1 LGGLSIQLQLIGW
14 LAQPSDLKTVLS
26 ARTDLF
32 GMELLKKY
40 EDFLISNA
48 SQITSI
54 EGTLRSITYFL
65 PGMFWKSNLSKMS
78 HPFTPHFAYTFYFV
92 LVLVG
97 RFHDA
102 EFASQACK

>member
-1 LGGLSIQLQLIGW
+1 
-14 LAQPSDLKTVLS
+14 LAGCHGPSDLKTVLS
-26 ARTDLF
+26 ARTSFF

-65 PGMFWKSNLSKMS
+65 PGMFEIQLVKMLTVTPQFPYPDSFLS
-78 HPFTPHFAYTFYFV
+78 FT
-92 LVLVG
+92 
-97 RFHDA
+97 
-102 EFASQACK
+102 

>member
-14 LAQPSDLKTVLS
+14 LAQPSDLKAVLS

-78 HPFTPHFAYTFYFV
+78 QWFTPHFAYTVSLFFWPW
-92 LVLVG
+92 
-97 RFHDA
+97 
-102 EFASQACK
+102 